1 MITKRNENNE
11 DLQLNFTNKA
21 NDDNHYIAIIYDYC
35 KKVSEGKLEA
45 KAASIEL
52 HELVPSFSIGSHIM
66 TFNKFQGMLKGKMY
80 KRGAN
85 NEIVKYFLNQ
95 ILIDYGLSTLKNAL
109 TAEYEFIQ
117 YYYEVTGSKQEGIR
131 KICQEISENNKL
143 EFNFDET
150 IFKNIKVNVKNDK
163 EIDLCWYVNANFT
176 DNRKFLE
183 RFIEEGIWEN
193 IDGEKNEKY
202 IKEMAVGDKIA
213 IKITSKQTS
222 DLPFDN
228 RGLGV
233 SVMTIKAIGTITNK
247 REDGK
252 TIDVEWNVLEVPKKW
267 YFFTYMDSV
276 WKVIPKKDDWM
287 YKALLDF
294 TFNNIPQDIKRFLDH
309 PYWGTR
315 YLDEDN
321 TYVMEIIAALQELGG
336 KGVWK
341 DICDKIEKRDKL
353 ESIHSSPNWR
363 NVVNYYLQA
372 NSSESKNYKGK
383 HDYFK
388 YEGKGKP
395 WILKVVGIEGA
406 NVGGLES
413 EKFTREEFL
422 AEAYITPEKYDTI
435 VSRLNKKKNIILQG
449 PPGVGKSFL
458 AKKLAYSILGHKDDD
473 KVEMIQFHQSYSY
486 EDFIMGYRPN
496 EKGGFD
502 IVKGVFYNF
511 CMKAIKNPQ
520 DNYYFIIDEINR
532 GNMSKI
538 FGELML
544 LIESDKR
551 GEKYAMSTVYSS
563 DKFYI
568 PENIY
573 LIGLMNT
580 ADRSLALLDYAL
592 RRRFSFIDIEPAFG
606 PNFIKYTSKFNSSR
620 LNKMLEVIA
629 NINDDIQK
637 DDSLGKGFRIGHSY
651 FCDLKTADISELS
664 EIATCEIIPLLE
676 EYWFDVD
683 KKVETWTVK
692 LNGALS
698 DD

>member
-1 MITKRNENNE
+1 MKKELFEKWLQNQGVESFAQYISRINSIEAKYGDLDEYYDTDHCSALLEKFTYTKE
-11 DLQLNFTNKA
+11 DVINKVLPKHELLSTA
-21 NDDNHYIAIIYDYC
+21 Q
-35 KKVSEGKLEA
+35 EGKDQFQSYFEGTNDFRSRISRYVRFRD
-45 KAASIEL
+45 SIKTPDE
-52 HELVPSFSIGSHIM
+52 
-66 TFNKFQGMLKGKMY
+66 
-80 KRGAN
+80 
-85 NEIVKYFLNQ
+85 EI
-95 ILIDYGLSTLKNAL
+95 
-109 TAEYEFIQ
+109 
-117 YYYEVTGSKQEGIR
+117 
-131 KICQEISENNKL
+131 
-143 EFNFDET
+143 
-150 IFKNIKVNVKNDK
+150 NITRNIN
-163 EIDLCWYVNANFT
+163 LCWYVNANFT
-176 DNRKFLE
+176 DDRKFME
-183 RFIEEGIWEN
+183 RFIQEGIWEN
-193 IDGEKNEKY
+193 IDGKKNDKY
-202 IKEMAVGDKIA
+202 INEMAVGDKIA

-222 DLPFDN
+222 ELPFDN
-228 RGLGV
+228 KRLGV
-233 SVMTIKAIGTITNK
+233 SVMTIKATGTITNK
-247 REDGK
+247 REDNK

-276 WKVIPKKDDWM
+276 WKVMTKKNDWM

-294 TFNNIPQDIKRFLDH
+294 TFFDAPQDIKRFLEH
-309 PYWGTR
+309 PFWGIR
-315 YLDEDN
+315 YLEEDN
-321 TYVMEIIAALQELGG
+321 TYVKEIIAALKELGG
-336 KGVWK
+336 KGLFK
-341 DICDKIEKRDKL
+341 DICDKIE
-353 ESIHSSPNWR
+353 ER
-363 NVVNYYLQA
+363 NVLKNMQTNTNWKHAVNNYLQA
-372 NSSESKNYKGK
+372 NSSESKLYRRK

-395 WILKVVGIEGA
+395 WSLKDIGNIDDSA
-406 NVGGLES
+406 NSNEDVTKPD
-413 EKFTREEFL
+413 KFNREDFL
-422 AEAYITPEKYDTI
+422 AEAYITPEKYNTI

-458 AKKLAYSILGHKDDD
+458 AKKLAYSILGHKNDD

-606 PNFIKYTSKFNSSR
+606 ANFAKYTSKFNDSKLS
-620 LNKMLEVIA
+620 KMLEVIA
-629 NINDDIQK
+629 SINDDIQK

-651 FCDLKTADISELS
+651 FCDLKTADINELT